1 MMQELSGHP
10 LFCYD
15 DRNQVIGLAG
25 ISFDSKMT
33 QIQNLYHKT
42 PQHSFLHRFAPTQYL
57 ANSFSYSKVRT
68 AMFLDVQSQKDWI
81 LSVVEENHFPNPKPF
96 WIRKRES
103 SIREC
108 DDIGMSVRENSGYS
122 TQMSSTFWTIIF
134 FMSLKIYW
142 A

>member
-33 QIQNLYHKT
+33 QIKNLYDKI
-42 PQHSFLHRFAPTQYL
+42 PQHSFLRRFTPNHYL
-57 ANSFSYSKVRT
+57 VRLMWNSKVKT

-81 LSVVEENHFPNPKPF
+81 LSVVEENPFANTKPF
-96 WIRKRES
+96 WIRNRKS
-103 SIREC
+103 
-108 DDIGMSVRENSGYS
+108 SVRENSGIS
-122 TQMSSTFWTIIF
+122 TKMSSTFWTIIL
-134 FMSLKIYW
+134 FMSWKIYW